1 MASQPSVSSGSWRKG
16 LMKDSITSFFNN
28 NNKKPEAEK
37 DNDAVINEASRN
49 NSDAT
54 PTPNTAVQGDRTP
67 NSDETGALPP
77 YKERDPDPTAKHDPM
92 ASSIEGGVEYKSMV
106 WWQAGMVMVAET
118 ISLGILSLPQA
129 ISQVGIIPGLI
140 LLLALGALA
149 SYSGYVIGQFK
160 MRYPHIH
167 SMGCAGEVLFG
178 RWGGEI
184 LGWGQFLF
192 YIFVMGSHILTF
204 SIMMNAIT
212 GHGACTIVWMV
223 VGTILSFLCTLPRT
237 LKNLSYY
244 SVVSFLS
251 IIGAVMITMIGVS
264 ITKPGLAP
272 GETTL
277 HVRLWPRPGLGFQD
291 GFLAVAN
298 MVFAYAGHVAFF
310 TFISELRKPEDFPK
324 ALALLQCSDISMYII
339 TAVVVY
345 YYAGDNVRSPALD
358 SAGNVVKKVAYGI
371 AIPTIVIAGVVNGH
385 VGVKYLYVRLLR
397 NRTDDLMHQKS
408 WKSYGIWVGICTG
421 SWLAAW
427 LIAEAVPV
435 FNDLLG
441 LTSALFASW
450 FTFGLSGMFWMKMNL
465 TRRSWKIVPRESWS
479 KRKSFLFLVNV
490 LQILMGAVL
499 CVVGLYASIS
509 SMIENGTGGKTPFS
523 CANNAAGDVLD
534 FQKMGTDA
542 A

>member
-1 MASQPSVSSGSWRKG
+1 MASQPTVSSGSWRKG

-28 NNKKPEAEK
+28 NKRPEAEK
-37 DNDAVINEASRN
+37 DNGDVVNEASRN
-49 NSDAT
+49 TSDAA
-54 PTPNTAVQGDRTP
+54 PTPDTGIQDNRPPAYMEKTGDQH
-67 NSDETGALPP
+67 N
-77 YKERDPDPTAKHDPM
+77 DPM

-129 ISQVGIIPGLI
+129 MSQVGIIPGLI

-149 SYSGYVIGQFK
+149 SYSGFVIGQFK

-192 YIFVMGSHILTF
+192 YVFIMGSHILTF

-212 GHGACTIVWMV
+212 GHGACTIVWMI
-223 VGTILSFLCTLPRT
+223 VGTILSFICTLPRT

-264 ITKPGLAP
+264 ITKPGLAA

-277 HVRLWPRPGLGFQD
+277 HVRLWAKPGLDFQS

-324 ALALLQCSDISMYII
+324 ALAFLQCSDISMYII

-345 YYAGDNVRSPALD
+345 YYAGDNVKSPALD
-358 SAGNVVKKVAYGI
+358 SASHVVKKVAYGV

-408 WKSYGIWVGICTG
+408 WKSYGIWVGICTA

-450 FTFGLSGMFWMKMNL
+450 FTFGLSGMFWIKMNL

-479 KRKSFLFLVNV
+479 MRKTFLLLVNV
-490 LQILMGAVL
+490 LQILIGAVL

-509 SMIENGTGGKTPFS
+509 SMVKNGSGGRTPFS
-523 CANNAAGDVLD
+523 CANNAAGDILD
-534 FQKMGTDA
+534 FEKMN
-542 A
+542 

>member
-1 MASQPSVSSGSWRKG
+1 MLQSISTYFNQGPKEQKTPQTKVNETSRDTSTSDGAANAVLGGSNIADPEK
-16 LMKDSITSFFNN
+16 KDAGT
-28 NNKKPEAEK
+28 EAGEQ
-37 DNDAVINEASRN
+37 
-49 NSDAT
+49 T
-54 PTPNTAVQGDRTP
+54 
-67 NSDETGALPP
+67 L
-77 YKERDPDPTAKHDPM
+77 DPM
-92 ASSIEGGVEYKSMV
+92 TSRIEGGVEYKSMV

-118 ISLGILSLPQA
+118 ISLGILSLPRA
-129 ISQVGIIPGLI
+129 MATLGIVPGLI
-140 LLLALGALA
+140 LLVCLGAMA

-160 MRYPHIH
+160 IRYPHIH

-192 YIFVMGSHILTF
+192 YVFIMGSHILTF

-212 GHGACTIVWMV
+212 EHGACTIIWMV
-223 VGTILSFLCTLPRT
+223 VGTILSLVFTLPRT

-244 SVVSFLS
+244 SVASFIS

-264 ITKPGLAP
+264 ITKPGMRLVD
-272 GETTL
+272 GHEVLT
-277 HVRLWPRPGLGFQD
+277 VRLWPEDNLSFST

-310 TFISELRKPEDFPK
+310 TFISELKNPRDFPK
-324 ALALLQCSDISMYII
+324 ALAFLQCSDISMYII

-345 YYAGDNVRSPALD
+345 YYAGDRVASPALD
-358 SAGNVVKKVAYGI
+358 SASDVVKKVAYGV

-397 NRTDDLMHQKS
+397 DHSEDLMHQKT

-421 SWLAAW
+421 SWLGAW
-427 LIAEAVPV
+427 VIAEAVPV
-435 FNDLLG
+435 FSDLLG

-450 FTFGLSGMFWMKMNL
+450 FTLGLSGMFWIKMNL
-465 TRRSWKIVPRESWS
+465 TRNGQRWKVVPRNGWS
-479 KRKSFLFLVNV
+479 FSKTMLLLVNLLNIGV
-490 LQILMGAVL
+490 GAIL

-509 SMIENGTGGKTPFS
+509 SMVHNGATNKPFS
-523 CANNAAGDVLD
+523 CANNAAR
-534 FQKMGTDA
+534 
-542 A
+542 